1 MRRNMKAERARNN
14 MTVQEVA
21 TAIGVHANAVS
32 RWESGESEPTASN
45 LIALCR
51 LYKVTPE
58 YLLEMTDKPDGVAVA
73 KG

>member
-1 MRRNMKAERARNN
+1 MKAERARKN
-14 MTVQEVA
+14 MTIQEVA
-21 TAIGVHANAVS
+21 SAIGVHANAVS
-32 RWESGESEPTASN
+32 RWESGDSEPTASN
-45 LIALCR
+45 LIALCH